1 MNDEAVNRTAPATPG
16 LLKTLSLVLR
26 FEPLAHAQQKEDL
39 AGGVTSEG
47 WRTRGWSCSGSQ
59 TGWWECQ
66 VWRGW
71 WSGGGGGRF

>member
-1 MNDEAVNRTAPATPG
+1 MNDEAVNRTAPATPC

-47 WRTRGWSCSGSQ
+47 VRTRG
-59 TGWWECQ
+59 
-66 VWRGW
+66 
-71 WSGGGGGRF
+71 